1 MEGDVRPWNEAD
13 KPVRAYRARTEGPGV
28 RSGAVAVEPT
38 VRFFIVDGV
47 RRASNGYEIVSGD
60 PLIRACRMIKS
71 PAELAL
77 MQTAN
82 DVTIAALR
90 RVHARIERGMS
101 AADIGELMNGAT
113 AALWAARRNSP

>member
-1 MEGDVRPWNEAD
+1 MRPWNEAD
-13 KPVRAYRARTEGPGV
+13 NPFTRIVQGLADRGV
-28 RSGAVAVEPT
+28 RPGTLAVEPT

-77 MQTAN
+77 MQAAN
-82 DVTIAALR
+82 NVTIEALR
-90 RVHARIERGMS
+90 FVHARTRARHDARQIS
-101 AADIGELMNGAT
+101 ARSWT
-113 AALWAARRNSP
+113 ARPSLWAARPNLRWFC